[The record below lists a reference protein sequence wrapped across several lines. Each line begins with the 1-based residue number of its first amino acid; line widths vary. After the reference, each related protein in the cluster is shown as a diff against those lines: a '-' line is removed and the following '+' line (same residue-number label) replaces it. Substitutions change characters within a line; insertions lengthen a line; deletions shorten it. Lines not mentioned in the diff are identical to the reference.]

1 MKVIL
6 IRKILIKF
14 VKRIITTVLE
24 LKKKLIGKINQ
35 TENNELLEVMFRLI
49 TEEDAGSQIYDL
61 SSDQISAVEEWRL
74 QFENGQF

>member
-49 TEEDAGSQIYDL
+49 TEEDAGSEIYDL
-61 SSDQISAVEEWRL
+61 SSDQISAVEE
-74 QFENGQF
+74 